1 MTYREIASA
10 VIGCVGG
17 VGNIVANALCMTR
30 LRITVANPVLIKRDA
45 IDEIDAVLGTA
56 GRGANGIEVVFGPT
70 TVRGVYK
77 EFSSLTGLDSIV
89 EPIIG
94 SRRPESNFS
103 VHVTTGRKRLA
114 DRQDGS
120 ADDSEAPAP
129 KTLPDDSDDL
139 LGRLAEFLDDDEAA
153 NPFFEQDERP
163 RLLIINGPTLNMLGV
178 LETSIYG
185 SVDYPTLLALC
196 KQAAESEGFKECR
209 CYQSNHEGD
218 LIDTIEDAYGVFDGI
233 IINPGGYAHSSG
245 ALLDALKAVSIP
257 AIEVHISDTDA
268 REDFRRD
275 SYVSLGCMETIIG
288 MGVEG
293 YHLAIQHMAAYLRD
307 KKRTA
312 H

>member
-139 LGRLAEFLDDDEAA
+139 LLVEKWRDADALAAHGRQPHFARLGDLKAEFVIETVIEK
-153 NPFFEQDERP
+153 FE
-163 RLLIINGPTLNMLGV
+163 M
-178 LETSIYG
+178 
-185 SVDYPTLLALC
+185 
-196 KQAAESEGFKECR
+196 
-209 CYQSNHEGD
+209 
-218 LIDTIEDAYGVFDGI
+218 
-233 IINPGGYAHSSG
+233 
-245 ALLDALKAVSIP
+245 
-257 AIEVHISDTDA
+257 
-268 REDFRRD
+268 
-275 SYVSLGCMETIIG
+275 
-288 MGVEG
+288 
-293 YHLAIQHMAAYLRD
+293 
-307 KKRTA
+307 
-312 H
+312 